1 MSQNPGSGYG
11 QTPPPGQ
18 PYGYPPQQ
26 PATQPYGQPPQQPPT
41 QPYGQPPQQAQPP
54 VTQPYGQPPQQPP
67 TQPYGQPPQQ
77 AQQPATQPYG
87 QPPQQAQPYAYPPQQ
102 APAQPYNYP
111 TQQAP
116 AQTYGQPVQGF
127 APTPIGAYGAT
138 VAPTK
143 RSPILGLIAL
153 ALVVISGIV
162 LSLYAWQIG
171 SVLGAYVV
179 GGTLSVNQY
188 NQTEIAQQIISQL
201 GSGFAALGSW
211 SIGVGFVGW
220 ILGIIATAT
229 KRGRA
234 FGVLAIVLGILA
246 PIVAVVL
253 LFVVLG
259 PYMS

>member
-1 MSQNPGSGYG
+1 MMSQNPGPGYG

-26 PATQPYGQPPQQPPT
+26 PATQPYGQA
-41 QPYGQPPQQAQPP
+41 PQQAQQP
-54 VTQPYGQPPQQPP
+54 VTQPYGR
-67 TQPYGQPPQQ
+67 PPQQ

-116 AQTYGQPVQGF
+116 AQPYGQPVQGF
-127 APTPIGAYGAT
+127 APTPIGAYGT
-138 VAPTK
+138 TAPPVK

-171 SVLGAYVV
+171 SVLGRFVV
-179 GGTLSVNQY
+179 GGSLSVNEF
-188 NQTEIAQQIISQL
+188 NQTEIAQQIVSQL
-201 GSGFAALGSW
+201 GTGFASLGSL
-211 SIGVGFVGW
+211 SIVVGLIGW
-220 ILGIIATAT
+220 ILGIVATAT

-234 FGVLAIVLGILA
+234 FGVLAIILGILA
-246 PIVAVVL
+246 PIVAFGL
-253 LFVVLG
+253 LFLVLA